1 MAYNYRDRTRTSE
14 RPNVE
19 PQTESQNVRSSQPAS
34 KSLEEQ
40 LEKLN
45 NLTTE
50 LQKSKETVTMGVL
63 QLEELTKK
71 LNVDLEQWADGA
83 AEVFTNQ
90 FLRDVTP
97 TIKAQKDALD
107 GINRKIESTNESVS
121 KIKGMKSL
129 KVALILL
136 VITNVAL
143 VAYAVYTLFFI

>member
-1 MAYNYRDRTRTSE
+1 
-14 RPNVE
+14 
-19 PQTESQNVRSSQPAS
+19 
-34 KSLEEQ
+34 
-40 LEKLN
+40 
-45 NLTTE
+45 
-50 LQKSKETVTMGVL
+50 MGVL